1 MVSASLLLGLTCA
14 ALVSTASGT
23 KTHNN
28 HVSIKVHH
36 GNATVSLSKN
46 FVGAADTVD
55 RAQFMGMGGAYCYY
69 YPNSDHPGFDVG
81 NKPAKDYH
89 DCNEHCQ
96 NFKGCVTWSWNS
108 HNGGTCWLKSHN
120 AGSID
125 LPGTWSLS
133 CEMIKDESLDG
144 NGICADFPDIDFP
157 GNDIGSKPG
166 KHAGECCTVCE
177 KTKGCS
183 AYAWTNDNGG
193 TCYLKSSV
201 VPSHI
206 LYKKGV
212 VSSTIVGMG
221 QYGPVCPFE
230 YDTDYAGNDIGNK
243 PAQSAESCCSLCK
256 DNKACKAYSWNNH
269 NGGTCWMKSATG
281 ARSSAKGVVSA
292 TLFPTRY

>member
-1 MVSASLLLGLTCA
+1 MVSASLLLGVTCA

-46 FVGAADTVD
+46 FVGAADTAD

-96 NFKGCVTWSWNS
+96 NFKGC
-108 HNGGTCWLKSHN
+108 
-120 AGSID
+120 
-125 LPGTWSLS
+125 
-133 CEMIKDESLDG
+133 EMIKDESLDG

-166 KHAGECCTVCE
+166 KHAGECCAVCE

-269 NGGTCWMKSATG
+269 NGGTCWMKSGTG

-292 TLFPTRY
+292 TLFPIRY